1 MMHARKK
8 LSGAEPL
15 SRRPVPWS
23 ERGSTAPTQRHG
35 RADKFEPVT
44 EDSMRKFIVA
54 AAIAL
59 LSTAAIAQAPA
70 PKSDAKAPAK
80 AAAPA
85 AAPSTPSAMPGMTCK
100 AQAADKKLAGAAMTS
115 FMKKCQTEATKSCA
129 QDGTTQNLKGA
140 AKTSHMK
147 KCVSDAVGT

>member
-1 MMHARKK
+1 
-8 LSGAEPL
+8 
-15 SRRPVPWS
+15 
-23 ERGSTAPTQRHG
+23 
-35 RADKFEPVT
+35 
-44 EDSMRKFIVA
+44 MRKFIVA

-59 LSTAAIAQAPA
+59 LSTAAIAQTPA

-80 AAAPA
+80 AVAPAAAPA
-85 AAPSTPSAMPGMTCK
+85 AAPSTPSTAAGMTCK

-115 FMKKCQTEATKSCA
+115 FMKKCQTDASKSCE
-129 QDGTTQNLKGA
+129 QDSKTQNLKGA